1 MIAHSEEFAQSLGL
15 PYRIVAIVSGAFN
28 QAAAKK
34 YDLEGKLKHLQQASV
49 YRN

>member
-1 MIAHSEEFAQSLGL
+1 MMENAEEFYHTLGL

-34 YDLEGKLKHLQQASV
+34 YDLE
-49 YRN
+49 